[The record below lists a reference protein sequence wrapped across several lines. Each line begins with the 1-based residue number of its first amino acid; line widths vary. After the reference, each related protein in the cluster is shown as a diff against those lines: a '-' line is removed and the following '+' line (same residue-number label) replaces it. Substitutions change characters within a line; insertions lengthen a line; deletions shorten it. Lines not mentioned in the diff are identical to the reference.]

1 MCGRFELHSTLEIIT
16 QIFGVLPRDIGF
28 TIKPSYNIA
37 PTHDI
42 PVVVMNGKRRLVQ
55 SRWGLIPSWAKEEK
69 TGYSMIN
76 ARAETA
82 AEKPAFRSS
91 FKKHRCLVIADGFY
105 EWQKT
110 EKEKQPFYIHLKTG
124 KPMGFAGLYSIWSS
138 PEGEEINTCT
148 IIVTSANELL
158 SPIHDRMPVILDTN
172 DLDDWLNPAIEEPAK
187 LLPLLKPFDGKKLE
201 LYKVSTKVNSPK
213 NNSADLIKRI
223 K

>member
-1 MCGRFELHSTLEIIT
+1 
-16 QIFGVLPRDIGF
+16 
-28 TIKPSYNIA
+28 
-37 PTHDI
+37 
-42 PVVVMNGKRRLVQ
+42 
-55 SRWGLIPSWAKEEK
+55 
-69 TGYSMIN
+69 MIN
-76 ARAETA
+76 ARAETV

-91 FKKHRCLVIADGFY
+91 FKKHRCLVMADGFY

-110 EKEKQPFYIHLKTG
+110 EKEKQPFYIHLKSE
-124 KPMGFAGLYSIWSS
+124 KPMGFAGLYSIWTS

-187 LLPLLKPFDGKKLE
+187 LLPLLKPYDGKKLE